1 MCKIIAIANQKGGV
15 AKTTT
20 TINLGVGLSKVGKR
34 VMLIDADPQGHLTM
48 GLGFPKNLRVTLK
61 TMMENIIMGLEFDP
75 REAILHHEEG
85 IDVIPSNKLLSGMDM
100 SLFTVEDREKV
111 LKEYL
116 ELLEND
122 YDYILIDCMPSL
134 GMMTINALSAADS
147 VLIPVQPQYYAA
159 DGLMELLK
167 VVKGIHQRFN
177 PDLQIEGILFTMD
190 SSHYNNSKRNKQA
203 VRDAY
208 GAEIIIFDQTIPRT
222 EYADDFI
229 IGVIGSKADAEQM
242 KADVGRFLREELDLE
257 MSETK
262 TKVTHTG
269 DRARFLGYDITVS
282 RSQDLKKSAGGY
294 KIRSNAGVV
303 KVLVPREKWVGKL
316 LEYHAIKIKIN
327 ENGKERFVALHRGK
341 LVNQSDIEILA
352 RYNAEVRG
360 LYNYY
365 AIANDSFKIGRFANL
380 MKYSMYKTFA
390 CKYKTNVHE
399 IKRRYCVGGLFTI
412 AYDTRAGRKITTFY
426 RDGFKRKESAT
437 KFDNVS
443 ELPQFSK
450 YAKTNTLKQ
459 RVERHTCELC
469 GKDCRNLEIHQVKKL
484 KDLKGNAEWVLLM
497 RKRRRKTLVVCPE
510 CHKLIHS

>member
-190 SSHYNNSKRNKQA
+190 SSHYNNSKHHKYVVQSAICDKKVEIERAKLVEQA
-203 VRDAY
+203 KNIA
-208 GAEIIIFDQTIPRT
+208 
-222 EYADDFI
+222 
-229 IGVIGSKADAEQM
+229 K
-242 KADVGRFLREELDLE
+242 
-257 MSETK
+257 
-262 TKVTHTG
+262 
-269 DRARFLGYDITVS
+269 
-282 RSQDLKKSAGGY
+282 
-294 KIRSNAGVV
+294 
-303 KVLVPREKWVGKL
+303 PREKKSCL
-316 LEYHAIKIKIN
+316 
-327 ENGKERFVALHRGK
+327 
-341 LVNQSDIEILA
+341 SEIQ
-352 RYNAEVRG
+352 
-360 LYNYY
+360 LYNSMVLGIQNYY
-365 AIANDSFKIGRFANL
+365 QL
-380 MKYSMYKTFA
+380 
-390 CKYKTNVHE
+390 
-399 IKRRYCVGGLFTI
+399 
-412 AYDTRAGRKITTFY
+412 
-426 RDGFKRKESAT
+426 AT
-437 KFDNVS
+437 CIS
-443 ELPQFSK
+443 I
-450 YAKTNTLKQ
+450 
-459 RVERHTCELC
+459 
-469 GKDCRNLEIHQVKKL
+469 DCREFHSRY
-484 KDLKGNAEWVLLM
+484 E
-497 RKRRRKTLVVCPE
+497 KRTD
-510 CHKLIHS
+510 